1 MTPAERITALET
13 EFVRLKGRADTLD
26 RILAGSADEWLGVQE
41 KLGSE
46 VAEVT
51 INAPLAEARQ
61 TALAMA
67 TVLKSLASL
76 GVGQEAP
83 AAAEG
88 PADQVAAAREKKLK
102 DAQARA
108 AQAE

>member
-1 MTPAERITALET
+1 MTPAERITALEA
-13 EFVRLKGRADTLD
+13 EFSRLKERADTLD
-26 RILAGSADEWLGVQE
+26 QILKGSSDEWLSIQE

-46 VAEVT
+46 VTEVT

-76 GVGQEAP
+76 GVGKSEEVP
-83 AAAEG
+83 TDG

-102 DAQARA
+102 EAQARA
-108 AQAE
+108 AEL